1 MLKKISEFWHRL
13 FLEERSSISLGFFR
27 IAVAV
32 TVGTHVI
39 PTLIPMAD
47 NYLATAFK
55 ETNTS
60 FFPVWIL
67 AVVEK
72 SPDGIV
78 WLMAGLFYVFWFSF
92 LIGFSA
98 QMSCILMALTCYYFY
113 ALNSLH
119 IGTLSW
125 DILLVTL
132 FLMCLTGYHGDH
144 FSADAWLRARRGI
157 APPKRPF
164 FIQRL
169 LQFQLAWTFFYT
181 ALCKI
186 TPGNWL
192 TDNPYRYLMNN
203 PDGGVIRRFW
213 FRDYL
218 AAHAGLCYA
227 IGLGV
232 IIAEFLVS
240 ILLFLPRVRYVAI
253 AYGLFFHVLLLLTMH
268 VPTIFFFLF
277 PPQFL
282 LFIPPEKW
290 RVKNAT
296 LHPVSNVE

>member
-1 MLKKISEFWHRL
+1 MLKNIAQVWNRL
-13 FLEERSSISLGFFR
+13 FLKECSSISLGFFR

-55 ETNTS
+55 EKNAV
-60 FFPVWIL
+60 FFPLWIL
-67 AVVEK
+67 EAVEK
-72 SPDGIV
+72 SPDGII
-78 WLMAGLFYVFWFSF
+78 WLMAVFFCLFWFSF
-92 LIGFSA
+92 LIGFRA
-98 QMSCILMALTCYYFY
+98 QTSCILMTLTCYYFY

-144 FSADAWLRARRGI
+144 FSVDAWRRARRGI
-157 APPKRPF
+157 QPPNRPF

-169 LQFQLAWTFFYT
+169 LQCQLAWTYFYT
-181 ALCKI
+181 ALCKV

-192 TDNPYRYLMNN
+192 TDNPYYYLMNN
-203 PDGGVIRRFW
+203 PDGGVIRNFW
-213 FRDYL
+213 FRDFL
-218 AAHAGLCYA
+218 AANAGLCYA

-240 ILLFLPRVRYVAI
+240 ILIFIPRVRYAAI
-253 AYGLFFHVLLLLTMH
+253 AYGLIFHILLLVTMH

-282 LFIPPEKW
+282 LFVPPEKW
-290 RVKNAT
+290 IQNRAY
-296 LHPVSNVE
+296 